1 MAWASKF
8 THKFDWRRL
17 TSPQTIH
24 YLKTIKEPRM
34 EDYDFKYRYGNR
46 FAFLGNGTVKAM
58 VTKDI
63 TGLSPY
69 VRNADT
75 EWDIE

>member
-1 MAWASKF
+1 
-8 THKFDWRRL
+8 
-17 TSPQTIH
+17 
-24 YLKTIKEPRM
+24 M

-75 EWDIE
+75 EWDIEQFTALEGYPAPQLM